1 MYGNEGDYWWA
12 DRLGESWRLLKA
24 FPEIIVER
32 RAAITAF
39 DSGPLNA
46 SEEEIARGWRQA
58 GDVVITSVITSYD
71 DVVGG
76 VSDEFCELW
85 IFGPDEVMPS
95 FSDWDHLA
103 GQMRVITLA
112 DPTVEYPDGP
122 ATWDPE
128 LVRADREQLTSLQEK
143 LRQGLRTY
151 RPLTFLRDDLI
162 VTRDPVAIAAVE
174 GRLSSAERCQCRVR
188 GAAAWVR
195 PSPDEFTA
203 PYDLIERSAATWK
216 VLYRCRTCG
225 AYWVLEQGREY
236 DRDMNV
242 AVRIQSARNWQ
253 SADLVDG
260 RRRLIV
266 EREGESERPC
276 RWAGCRRR
284 ALKDREICVDHAYGL
299 PERPNDKE

>member
-1 MYGNEGDYWWA
+1 
-12 DRLGESWRLLKA
+12 
-24 FPEIIVER
+24 V
-32 RAAITAF
+32 
-39 DSGPLNA
+39 
-46 SEEEIARGWRQA
+46 IA
-58 GDVVITSVITSYD
+58 SYD

-76 VSDEFCELW
+76 VSDEFGELW
-85 IFGPDEVMPS
+85 IFGPEEEVPS

-112 DPTVEYPDGP
+112 DPLVEYPEGP
-122 ATWDPE
+122 PTWDPE
-128 LVRADREQLTSLQEK
+128 LVRSDREQLAFLQER
-143 LRQGLRTY
+143 LRQRLREY

-174 GRLSSAERCQCRVR
+174 GRLSSAEHCQCRAR

-203 PYDLIERSAATWK
+203 SYDLIERSAATWNA
-216 VLYRCRTCG
+216 LYRCRTCG

-242 AVRIQSARNWQ
+242 AVRIESARSWQ
-253 SADLVDG
+253 SVDLVDG
-260 RRRLIV
+260 RRRLLV
-266 EREGESERPC
+266 EREGESGRPC
-276 RWAGCRRR
+276 RWAGCTRK

-299 PERPNDKE
+299 SPRAPSPSDPS